1 MVKHQVFSITALSS
15 CDALWVLRMAAHWA
29 RDFFIS
35 AYQHNQLKYL
45 AVLAGKISNP
55 DIPASEGPQTIASHL
70 WECYFLLAKFFC
82 SQPPEPRRRSM
93 EYAVMPQ
100 RGFNPRLCLG
110 WLDELVASHA
120 GSRRP
125 LLSTACDTARCNQ
138 PVIEGR
144 DKSRPFFIWPAP
156 SSNIRPDAS
165 RRVAPTGA
173 SPRHHASLL
182 LRYIQDP
189 WDYNQTRNSGTH

>member
-1 MVKHQVFSITALSS
+1 MSTRFFYFCLPTQPAKIPCSISRQDFQPGYPGLRRPPNYCKPFMRVLFFTCEVFLFATTRTKEA
-15 CDALWVLRMAAHWA
+15 
-29 RDFFIS
+29 
-35 AYQHNQLKYL
+35 KYGICRY
-45 AVLAGKISNP
+45 AG
-55 DIPASEGPQTIASHL
+55 D
-70 WECYFLLAKFFC
+70 
-82 SQPPEPRRRSM
+82 RR
-93 EYAVMPQ
+93 MPQ

-182 LRYIQDP
+182 LRYTQDP

>member
-1 MVKHQVFSITALSS
+1 MRVLVFTCEVFLFATTRTKE
-15 CDALWVLRMAAHWA
+15 A
-29 RDFFIS
+29 
-35 AYQHNQLKYL
+35 KYGICRY
-45 AVLAGKISNP
+45 AG
-55 DIPASEGPQTIASHL
+55 D
-70 WECYFLLAKFFC
+70 
-82 SQPPEPRRRSM
+82 RR
-93 EYAVMPQ
+93 MPQ
-100 RGFNPRLCLG
+100 RGFNPRCCLG

-173 SPRHHASLL
+173 SPRRHASLL
-182 LRYIQDP
+182 PQHTQGP
-189 WDYNQTRNSGTH
+189 WGYNQTRNRVRLTSARCCRTYSTIAQT